1 MTTSADAVDELCRLA
16 LAAQRLGCQVRL
28 VDVRP
33 ELRELLVAAGVEE
46 LLVDRGWPGPS
57 RAAADRGDLR

>member
-1 MTTSADAVDELCRLA
+1 MTTGADAVDELCRLA

-46 LLVDRGWPGPS
+46 LLIDPGRPGS
-57 RAAADRGDLR
+57 PRAATDRGDLR